1 MTDHD
6 NDIDIGTEDDFE
18 SDVPQSASLKDAW
31 DNNPLMKIAAVVL
44 GVVVLAG
51 GYITFFGGGEEE
63 QNRSIVGAG
72 SVDNVKVNVG
82 TQQADQEYENAIR
95 EVNQQGADEARAT
108 GTSAVPIPLS
118 TPDQDGITMPEAP
131 PEVAD
136 DPLRQWRQRLDATR
150 VAQPGDELPM
160 MDEMPPVPVAPMNQ
174 MQRPQPTAAMDP
186 AVAQRLSEQMRVI
199 LTAQMPLTASVM
211 TFTQEPSAYSKKKEE
226 DAANEKMGLN
236 YEGGETAD
244 GRDYA
249 INDPGSAKKADK
261 KVIVPAGNIAYGQL
275 LNELDSDVRGPV
287 LVHVLSGPFTGGRAL
302 GQFNRQ
308 NEYLTLDFNRIV
320 KDGVSYQISGI
331 AMDEKTTLVGLA
343 SEVDNHYFQRI
354 ILPAAAKFIEG
365 YAGAVAETGTSTT
378 TTAGGGV
385 VQETPEPDATDE
397 LYKGLETSASKVSEV
412 LDQNSNRPITVRLK
426 KGTTMGILFLD
437 PVTTDSADK

>member
-44 GVVVLAG
+44 GIVVLAG

-63 QNRSIVGAG
+63 QNRSIVAAG

-82 TQQADQEYENAIR
+82 TEESDPVYQQAIR
-95 EVNQQGADEARAT
+95 DSNQQIADDARNQ

-118 TPDQDGITMPEAP
+118 TPDQDGITMPAQP
-131 PEVAD
+131 AEVAD
-136 DPLRQWRQRLDATR
+136 DPLRQWRQSLDATR
-150 VAQPGDELPM
+150 VSQPGEDLPM
-160 MDEMPPVPVAPMNQ
+160 MDDMPPVPIAPMNQ
-174 MQRPQPTAAMDP
+174 MQRPQASAAMDP
-186 AVAQRLSEQMRVI
+186 AIAQRLSEQMRVI

-226 DAANEKMGLN
+226 DTANEKLGLA
-236 YEGGETAD
+236 YEDGGTSD
-244 GRDYA
+244 GRSYA
-249 INDPGSAKKADK
+249 INDPGSVKKADK

-287 LVHVLSGPFTGGRAL
+287 LVHVLSGPFAGGRAL

-331 AMDEKTTLVGLA
+331 AMDEKTTLVGMA

-365 YAGAVAETGTSTT
+365 YASAVAETGTSTT

-385 VQETPEPDATDE
+385 VQDTPEPDATDE
-397 LYKGLETSASKVSEV
+397 LYKGLETSATKVSEV
-412 LDQNSNRPITVRLK
+412 LDQNSTRPITVKLK

>member
-18 SDVPQSASLKDAW
+18 SDAPQSASLKDAW

-44 GVVVLAG
+44 GVAVLAG
-51 GYITFFGGGEEE
+51 GYITFFGGTEEDA
-63 QNRSIVGAG
+63 NRSVVGSTPDG
-72 SVDNVKVNVG
+72 VRVDVG
-82 TQQADQEYENAIR
+82 TEQADDEYIKAIK
-95 EVNQQGADEARAT
+95 EVNQQTVEEARAT
-108 GTSAVPIPLS
+108 GTSAIPLPLN

-136 DPLRQWRQRLDATR
+136 DPLRQWRNALDAKSIS
-150 VAQPGDELPM
+150 QPGDELPVAE
-160 MDEMPPVPVAPMNQ
+160 EMPPVAIAPMSQ

-199 LTAQMPLTASVM
+199 LTAQMPMTSSVL
-211 TFTQEPSAYSKKKEE
+211 TFTQEPSAYQKQKEE
-226 DAANEKMGLN
+226 AARNLSS
-236 YEGGETAD
+236 GG
-244 GRDYA
+244 DYTQT
-249 INDPGSAKKADK
+249 GTTSATTDSSSAAAKAAEK

-275 LNELDSDVRGPV
+275 LNELNSDVRGPV
-287 LVHVLSGPFTGGRAL
+287 LVHVLSGPFAGGRAL

-308 NEYLTLDFNRIV
+308 NEFLTLDFNRII
-320 KDGVSYQISGI
+320 KEGVSYQISGI
-331 AMDEKTTLVGLA
+331 AMDEKTTLVGMA
-343 SEVDNHYFQRI
+343 TGVDNHYFQRI

-365 YAGAVAETGTSTT
+365 YSSAVAETGTSTT

-385 VQETPEPDATDE
+385 VQDTPEPDATDE
-397 LYKGLETSASKVSEV
+397 LYKGMEEAASKVSEA
-412 LDQNSNRPITVRLK
+412 LDQNSNRPITVTLK
-426 KGTTMGILFLD
+426 KGTTMGILFLE